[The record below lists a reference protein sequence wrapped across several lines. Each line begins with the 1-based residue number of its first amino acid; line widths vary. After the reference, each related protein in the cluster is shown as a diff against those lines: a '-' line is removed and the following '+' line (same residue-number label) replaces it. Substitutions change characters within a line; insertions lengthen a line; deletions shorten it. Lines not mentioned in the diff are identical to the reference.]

1 MPSAQRDPGLYRKLV
16 WLTVFRVV
24 TVTVLLGGTASV
36 SLGAGGDPGGLAP
49 LYLLVGVSYAAS
61 AVFGLALR
69 RRAFLVTT
77 AYAQIV
83 LDVAVAAAVVALT
96 GGSESVFI
104 FMYLL
109 AVVNGAILLFRRGAI
124 AAAALSVGA
133 YLSLTASRPHAT
145 ALTLFVHSG
154 AFLVTAALASYL
166 AEQLRATG
174 ERLAES
180 ESDLAVITALH
191 ESIVG
196 SMTSGMVTLDPA
208 GAVTYVNR
216 AAEQMIG
223 LADAQARGRP
233 VAELLPAIQPNA
245 GRDEIEVE
253 NARGERLRVGYSSF
267 PLYGREGREI
277 GSAVIFQD
285 LTRLRAMEEAVQRT
299 ERLADLGRVA
309 AGLAHELRN
318 PLASMSGSIELL
330 RARTPAGEDDRRLMD
345 IVLREAERLNGLV
358 TDFLQ
363 VARPPPLRREAI
375 DLAAVLEE
383 TVRVFRHDPGAA
395 GLSIEAALEPAPA
408 DCDPGQVRQVAWNL
422 LVNAAQA
429 IDGARKGG
437 RIRVACRTEGAEAV
451 LEVEDDGPGI
461 AAADRERIFLPF
473 QTTKER
479 GTGLGLAT
487 VHRIVDAHGGRV
499 TVDSRPGEGAR
510 FTVRLPAASPAG
522 AARADAAAG

>member
-1 MPSAQRDPGLYRKLV
+1 M
-16 WLTVFRVV
+16 
-24 TVTVLLGGTASV
+24 
-36 SLGAGGDPGGLAP
+36 
-49 LYLLVGVSYAAS
+49 
-61 AVFGLALR
+61 
-69 RRAFLVTT
+69 
-77 AYAQIV
+77 
-83 LDVAVAAAVVALT
+83 
-96 GGSESVFI
+96 
-104 FMYLL
+104 
-109 AVVNGAILLFRRGAI
+109 
-124 AAAALSVGA
+124 GA
-133 YLSLTASRPHAT
+133 YLALTAGRAHA
-145 ALTLFVHSG
+145 APLTLFVHSG
-154 AFLVTAALASYL
+154 AFVVTAALASYL

-191 ESIVG
+191 EAIVD
-196 SMTSGMVTLDPA
+196 SMTSGLVTLDRA
-208 GAVTYVNR
+208 GGVTYVTR

-223 LADAQARGRP
+223 LTEAQARGRP
-233 VAELLPAIQPNA
+233 VAELLPAVQPNA
-245 GRDEIEVE
+245 GRDEIAVE

-267 PLYGREGREI
+267 PLSGRDGQVI

-330 RARTPAGEDDRRLMD
+330 RAASPAGEDDRRLMD

-358 TDFLQ
+358 SEFLQ
-363 VARPPPLRREAI
+363 FARPPPLRRQLA
-375 DLAAVLEE
+375 DLATVLEE

-395 GLSIEAALEPAPA
+395 GLVIEAALAPAPA
-408 DCDPGQVRQVAWNL
+408 DCDPGQMRQVAWNL

-429 IDGARKGG
+429 LAEAGRGG
-437 RIRVACRTEGAEAV
+437 RIRVASRAEGAEAV

-461 AAADRERIFLPF
+461 AAADQERIFLPF
-473 QTTKER
+473 HTTKDR

-499 TVDSRPGEGAR
+499 TVASRPGEGAR
-510 FTVRLPAASPAG
+510 FTVRLPAPAAAAEPAG
-522 AARADAAAG
+522 EATG

>member
-1 MPSAQRDPGLYRKLV
+1 MAPAQRDPGLHRKLV

-24 TVTVLLGGTASV
+24 TVTVLLGGTAFV
-36 SLGAGGDPGGLAP
+36 SLGAGGEAGAGLDP
-49 LYLLVGVSYAAS
+49 LYAIVAVSYAAS
-61 AVFGLALR
+61 AAFGLALR
-69 RRAFLVTT
+69 RRAWLVAT
-77 AYAQIV
+77 AYAQIG

-109 AVVNGAILLFRRGAI
+109 AVVNGAIVLFRRGALT
-124 AAAALSVGA
+124 AAVLSVGA
-133 YLSLTASRPHAT
+133 YLALTAGRPHAT

-154 AFLVTAALASYL
+154 AFVVTAALASYL
-166 AEQLRATG
+166 AEQLRTAG

-191 ESIVG
+191 EAIVD
-196 SMTSGMVTLDPA
+196 SMTSGLVTLDPA

-223 LADAQARGRP
+223 LGDAQARGRP
-233 VAELLPAIQPNA
+233 VAELLPAVQANA

-267 PLYGREGREI
+267 PLCGRGGQVI

-285 LTRLRAMEEAVQRT
+285 LTRLRAMEDAVQRT

-330 RARTPAGEDDRRLMD
+330 RGRSPAGEDDRRLMD

-358 TDFLQ
+358 SEFLQ
-363 VARPPPLRREAI
+363 FARPPPLRREPA
-375 DLAAVLEE
+375 DLATVLGE
-383 TVRVFRHDPGAA
+383 TLRVFRHDPAAA
-395 GLSIEAALEPAPA
+395 GLAIEEALAPSPA

-429 IDGARKGG
+429 IAGGGRGG
-437 RIRVACRTEGAEAV
+437 RIRVACRTEGEEAV

-473 QTTKER
+473 HTTKER

-499 TVDSRPGEGAR
+499 IVESRPGAGAR
-510 FTVRLPAASPAG
+510 FTVHLPAA
-522 AARADAAAG
+522 ARAPADAAAG